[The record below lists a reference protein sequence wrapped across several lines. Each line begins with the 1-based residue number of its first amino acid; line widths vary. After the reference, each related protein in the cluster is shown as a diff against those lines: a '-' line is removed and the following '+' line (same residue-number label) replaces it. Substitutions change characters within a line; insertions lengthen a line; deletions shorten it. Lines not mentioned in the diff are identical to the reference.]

1 MNENIIEL
9 ESANSPRIYT
19 FMDFF
24 CGAGGFSEGF
34 RQQGF
39 KPVRGIDLWQPAI
52 NTHNLNFG
60 LNDETKSVLDFE
72 KDEEIEELE
81 DTDII
86 IGSPPCVSFS
96 MANKAGKADKSLGI
110 RLIEAFLRV
119 VAVKKHKKDTILK
132 AWYMENVP
140 NSKNFVQKTYTFED
154 LNLSNWAEKNG
165 IEKTKIA
172 LNVQD
177 NGEVLNSNHYGSPQK
192 RERFIC
198 GEFIQRDSKNN
209 IISEEFIK
217 PIKTHDLNTQ
227 IVLGN
232 IRANIPSPLQKKNSK
247 EQIVDP
253 NYPSL
258 KFPISELT
266 DHFYDSG
273 LYEMEWEQ
281 AQRAKQNHPFMGTMS
296 FPENENKPSRTVM
309 ATRGGSTRE
318 SLIFK
323 SEYKRSGDGE
333 YRLPTIREIATLMGF
348 PYVFNF
354 TGTESTKWKQIGNA
368 VCPHMSFALGKALK
382 TKLDKNSVV
391 EHNNI
396 DFSLLIENNQK
407 ESKFN
412 NLNTYKKKEFNKP
425 PTRNAGSKF
434 RRHFFKGG
442 NMTVTLMNHSA
453 VDKSINPG
461 EDWLIYV
468 FLGSGKNFQEIS
480 IKKDIFKD
488 IEKFI
493 NSKLPNDYQNFL
505 KESKELCKNIPS
517 SNLLQRLFEDNNRT
531 SEYLDLETFFK
542 KGSIL
547 IQKYR
552 DDYSADNLVSQNIL
566 EEKENIPL
574 FQLLSMYLISLY
586 RSKIK

>member
-1 MNENIIEL
+1 
-9 ESANSPRIYT
+9 
-19 FMDFF
+19 MDFF

-39 KPVRGIDLWQPAI
+39 KPIRGIDSWKPAI

-60 LNDETKSVLDFE
+60 LNDEVKDILDFE
-72 KDEEIEELE
+72 IDDEIEKLE

-96 MANKAGKADKSLGI
+96 MANKAGKADKGLGI

-119 VAVKKHKKDTILK
+119 VAIKKHKKDSILK

-140 NSKNFVQKTYTFED
+140 NSKNYVQKTYSFED
-154 LNLSNWAEKNG
+154 LNLLNWAENNG
-165 IEKTKIA
+165 IDKGSIA

-177 NGEVLNSNHYGSPQK
+177 YGNVLNSNNYGSPQK

-198 GEFIQRDSKNN
+198 GEFIKRDGNEN
-209 IISEEFIK
+209 IISEEFLE
-217 PIKTHDLNTQ
+217 PEKTHNTDTQ
-227 IVLGN
+227 IVLGD
-232 IRANIPSPLQKKNSK
+232 IRRNIPSPLQNVNDKT
-247 EQIVDP
+247 EIIDP

-258 KFPISELT
+258 KFPMSDLI

-273 LYEMEWEQ
+273 IYQMEWEQ
-281 AQRAKQNHPFMGTMS
+281 AQRAKQSHPFMGAMS
-296 FPENENKPSRTVM
+296 FPENEEKPSRTVM

-318 SLIFK
+318 SLIYK
-323 SEYKRSGDGE
+323 SEYKRNGHGE

-354 TGTESTKWKQIGNA
+354 TGPESTKWKQIGNA
-368 VCPHMSFALGKALK
+368 VCPHMSFALAK
-382 TKLDKNSVV
+382 TIKEKLDKDNVV
-391 EHNNI
+391 EHDNI
-396 DFSLLIENNQK
+396 DFTLLIENSKNDNLDK
-407 ESKFN
+407 YKFN
-412 NLNTYKKKEFNKP
+412 NLNTYKEKVFNKP
-425 PTRNAGSKF
+425 PSRRKGSKF

-442 NMTVTLMNHSA
+442 NMTVSLMNHSA

-461 EDWLIYV
+461 DDWLIFI

-480 IKKDIFKD
+480 IKNDIYKD

-493 NSKLPNDYQNFL
+493 SNKLPNEYKNFI
-505 KESKELCKNIPS
+505 KECKELCQNIPS
-517 SNLLQRLFEDNNRT
+517 SSLLQKLYEDDNRD

-542 KGSIL
+542 EGSIL

-552 DDYSADNLVSQNIL
+552 SEYNADNIIKQDIL

-574 FQLLSMYLISLY
+574 FQVLSLYLISLY
-586 RSKIK
+586 TSRID